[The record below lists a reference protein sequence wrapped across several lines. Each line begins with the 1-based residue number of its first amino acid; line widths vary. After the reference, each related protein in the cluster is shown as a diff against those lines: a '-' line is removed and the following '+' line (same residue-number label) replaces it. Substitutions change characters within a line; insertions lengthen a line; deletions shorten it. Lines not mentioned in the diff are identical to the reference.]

1 MNVAPHRLLAKI
13 DQLLSYFN
21 RRVLDVPDG
30 FLDQNAQ
37 LRLNGVPYETMLGR
51 SPDEPLVRL
60 IARGPAGYRFA
71 AKAVHRALET
81 ALATRDA
88 FEITPARA
96 AGHVILRGTLRGSG
110 DVFEE
115 WLPVELTLTPAGV
128 VKVAD
133 IQLTDTALTRLIVAR
148 TH

>member
-1 MNVAPHRLLAKI
+1 VPSHRIISKI

-21 RRVLDVPDG
+21 RRVMDVPDG
-30 FLDQNAQ
+30 FLDANAQ

-51 SPDEPLVRL
+51 NPDDPLVRL
-60 IARGPAGYRFA
+60 IARGPSGYRFA
-71 AKAVHRALET
+71 AKAVHHALET
-81 ALATRDA
+81 VLATRDA
-88 FEITPARA
+88 FEITPTRA

-110 DVFEE
+110 DMFEE
-115 WLPVELTLTPAGV
+115 WLPLELTLTPAGV

>member
-1 MNVAPHRLLAKI
+1 LIGKV

-21 RRVLDVPDG
+21 RRVMDVPDG
-30 FLDQNAQ
+30 FLDPNAQ

-51 SPDEPLVRL
+51 GLDEPLIRL

-71 AKAVHRALET
+71 AKAVLRALDT
-81 ALATRDA
+81 VLATREV
-88 FEITPARA
+88 FEITPTRA
-96 AGHVILRGTLRGSG
+96 TGQIVLRGTLRGSG
-110 DVFEE
+110 ELFEE

-133 IQLTDTALTRLIVAR
+133 VRVTDAALTRLIVAR
-148 TH
+148 AR

>member
-1 MNVAPHRLLAKI
+1 MTSNRLIGKI

-21 RRVLDVPDG
+21 RRVMDVPDG
-30 FLDQNAQ
+30 LLDHNAQ

-51 SPDEPLVRL
+51 GPDEPLVRL

-71 AKAVHRALET
+71 AKAVLHALET

-88 FEITPARA
+88 FEITPTRA

-110 DVFEE
+110 DLFEE
-115 WLPVELTLTPAGV
+115 WLPIELTLTPAGM

-133 IQLTDTALTRLIVAR
+133 IQLTDIALTRLIVAR